1 MSSSA
6 ATAGGRR
13 RRGDSAARGQ
23 VRRGTWLHRKYVS
36 RYPLGTKLL
45 VSALLLLVPLAFFAG
60 HFVLVQIATL
70 RAAEAEQSGIRLF
83 LGLDRFVRDLAEHAE
98 SLGRS
103 PPAGSPVEDAA
114 KSSLQRAAT
123 DLQTL
128 VTQDR
133 DWGNRDTHAAIAG
146 LRHQFEELGAK
157 EPAQG
162 LAGLAQHDALIKA
175 ALGLEAKI
183 AADWGLLQDRDRG
196 LNALLD
202 AVLIEMPPLSGAL
215 AEIRLRFVV
224 DAATPGDLMNKFRI
238 GHLAAFAQDHA
249 ERAMGR
255 LETALEI
262 DGIHADVAQRIRLA
276 LSYDSALRDWLTH
289 VSEEAMVSQ
298 SGPNPLIATA
308 HHAEEMQQSL
318 QQAYDALSGEA
329 VRLIADRALQ
339 ERRGMWIAF
348 VICGMTVGMGAFL
361 MHAVSS
367 RTAGAV
373 RRLVSISTRIAEGHY
388 DHVIDERGDDEVSR
402 LFAGFAEMQR
412 RLSLQIGTERSQ
424 LLINTRIRSAL
435 DNVSGNVIVA
445 AASGSIVHV
454 NRSAQSMFQEAEPD
468 IRATVPQFS
477 AGELHGTSLDELCST
492 LVGEPL
498 GLIEISETLVREFKA
513 GARTFRIVANPVL
526 SDGGDR
532 FGVVVE
538 WTDRTTEVAIE
549 NELQTVLRSVVNGE
563 LDTRMVVAG
572 KAAFFATMGHCV
584 NQLAE
589 NTATLVVRIKGA
601 AGEILRGAQEL
612 SQGNGHL
619 AKRTDTQTASLQRT
633 AGLMASMTQTAE
645 LNAEHAGQAD
655 RLANAAREE
664 AERGGKVV
672 GEAIEAMEA
681 IDESSRRIA
690 AITGVIDEIAFQT
703 NLLALNAA
711 VEAARA
717 GEEGRGFAVVANEV
731 RNLAGRSAA
740 AAKEIKALI
749 EDSISKVAAGS
760 TLVVQSGSALQQ
772 IVSSSKK
779 VSDIVAQIAAA
790 SLEQTGGIGQVNGAM
805 GEIGAVT
812 RQNAGLVE
820 EAAAA
825 ADSMA
830 QRAWE
835 LNDLMAAY
843 RIGSQ
848 DDKDT
853 LRAA

>member
-1 MSSSA
+1 M
-6 ATAGGRR
+6 
-13 RRGDSAARGQ
+13 
-23 VRRGTWLHRKYVS
+23 RRGTWLHRKYLS

-45 VSALLLLVPLAFFAG
+45 VSACLLVLPLGFFSA
-60 HFVLVQIATL
+60 HFMMARITTL

-83 LGLDRFVRDLAEHAE
+83 LAVDRFARDLAEHAE

-103 PPAGSPVEDAA
+103 PTSAKRLGDAEKLYLQQAGS
-114 KSSLQRAAT
+114 
-123 DLQTL
+123 DLTEL
-128 VTQDR
+128 VRLDR
-133 DWGNRDTHAAIAG
+133 DWGNLDTHEAIG
-146 LRHQFEELGAK
+146 RLRSQFEDLKARRPEA
-157 EPAQG
+157 G
-162 LAGLAQHDALIKA
+162 LAGLTQHKAIIAA
-175 ALGLEAKI
+175 ALSLEGRI
-183 AADWGLLQDRDRG
+183 SVDWGLLQDRDRG
-196 LNALLD
+196 LDGLLD
-202 AVLIEMPPLSGAL
+202 AVLVEMPALSRAMS
-215 AEIRLRFVV
+215 EIRVRLVV
-224 DAATPGDLMNKFRI
+224 DGATPGDLINKAQI
-238 GHLAAFAQDHA
+238 GRLASVAIDHSQ
-249 ERAMGR
+249 RAKER
-255 LETALEI
+255 LETALEM
-262 DGIHADVAQRIRLA
+262 DALRPDVEQRIRLA
-276 LSYDSALRDWLTH
+276 LSYGSSLNDWLAKISDVPA
-289 VSEEAMVSQ
+289 VSPAS
-298 SGPNPLIATA
+298 PNPMFATSA
-308 HHAEEMQQSL
+308 HAERMQQSL
-318 QQAYDALSGEA
+318 QQVDEVLSREA
-329 VRLIADRALQ
+329 VDLIADRAVG
-339 ERRGMWIAF
+339 ERRGLWIAF
-348 VICGMTVGMGAFL
+348 MICGITVGMGVYL
-361 MHAVSS
+361 MHAVAT

-454 NRSAQSMFQEAEPD
+454 NRSANSMFQEAELD
-468 IRATVPQFS
+468 IRARVPDFK
-477 AGELHGTSLDELCST
+477 ADDLHGNSLDELCST

-498 GLIEISETLVREFKA
+498 GLGQINETLVREFSA

-526 SDGGDR
+526 SDSGDR

-538 WTDRTTEVAIE
+538 WTDRTAEVSIE
-549 NELQTVLRSVVNGE
+549 NELQTVLRSVVNGQ
-563 LDTRMVVAG
+563 LDTRIVVDG
-572 KAAFFATMGHCV
+572 KSGFFATMGRCV

-589 NTATLVVRIKGA
+589 NTATLVVRVKTA
-601 AGEILRGAQEL
+601 AGEILRGAQDL

-619 AKRTDTQTASLQRT
+619 AKRTDTQTSSLQKT
-633 AGLMASMTQTAE
+633 AGLMASMTQTVE

-812 RQNAGLVE
+812 RQNAALVE

-843 RIGSQ
+843 QIGQ
-848 DDKDT
+848 PKEPEN
-853 LRAA
+853 LLAA